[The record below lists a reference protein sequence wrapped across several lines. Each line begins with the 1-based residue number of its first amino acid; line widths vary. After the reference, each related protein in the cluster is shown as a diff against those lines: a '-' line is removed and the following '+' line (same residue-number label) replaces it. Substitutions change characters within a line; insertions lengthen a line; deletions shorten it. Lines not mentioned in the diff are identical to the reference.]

1 VVLEAQGIRPMPCK
15 GVLMGDN
22 QEKGKE
28 EVFQDG
34 PVVIN
39 QENAKANEEWKK
51 RDMPWGYG
59 PA

>member
-1 VVLEAQGIRPMPCK
+1 LGA
-15 GVLMGDN
+15 N

-28 EVFQDG
+28 EVFQEG

-39 QENAKANEEWKK
+39 QENLKENEEWKT

>member
-1 VVLEAQGIRPMPCK
+1 LADKQK
-15 GVLMGDN
+15 N

-28 EVFQDG
+28 QVFQDG

-39 QENAKANEEWKK
+39 QENLKANEEWKR